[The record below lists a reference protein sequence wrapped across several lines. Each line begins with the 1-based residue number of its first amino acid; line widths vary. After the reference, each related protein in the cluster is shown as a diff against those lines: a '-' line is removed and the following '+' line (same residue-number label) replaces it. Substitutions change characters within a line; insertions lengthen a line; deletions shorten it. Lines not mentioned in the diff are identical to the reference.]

1 MEQTRDQAK
10 FVTLFLML
18 HNRFYSVLQEVYD
31 WAGANESFPPYF
43 TLHRGSALVSHEET
57 IERDGT
63 LDVTERV
70 SRQ

>member
-1 MEQTRDQAK
+1 M
-10 FVTLFLML
+10 
-18 HNRFYSVLQEVYD
+18 LQEVYD
-31 WAGANESFPPYF
+31 WVGATEYFPPYF

-57 IERDGT
+57 IQGDET

>member
-1 MEQTRDQAK
+1 MEQPRGQAK

-18 HNRFYSVLQEVYD
+18 HDRFHSVLQEVYD

-43 TLHRGSALVSHEET
+43 TLLRGSALVSHEET
-57 IERDGT
+57 IKRNET

-70 SRQ
+70 SGQ